1 MQSDMDDLHASP
13 RERVAAAMA
22 TESSQPGSRLSGK
35 LGKHAGP
42 PSITPSDEDDLELQ
56 KLGYRSV
63 LARGWGSFD
72 NFACSF
78 SALYCI
84 GGIRVL
90 FYIALSAGGPAAMYV
105 QVSPSLYNH

>member
-1 MQSDMDDLHASP
+1 MASIDLVHASD
-13 RERVAAAMA
+13 AAK
-22 TESSQPGSRLSGK
+22 TSQVHQHEEDHSS
-35 LGKHAGP
+35 
-42 PSITPSDEDDLELQ
+42 SITNEDDRDLL

-84 GGIRVL
+84 GGIRVI
-90 FYIALSAGGPAAMYV
+90 FYIALSAGGPAAM
-105 QVSPSLYNH
+105 